1 VLPPPSVHSRHLLWK
16 TGLVTAVVVCTN
28 VIGNLCLSLGM
39 KSPAGVLSPWVFA
52 GVALLIVWTLSR
64 MTLLS
69 WADLSFVLPV
79 TALGYPLSAWMGRLF
94 LGEQITAER
103 WIGTGLIVTG
113 TVLVGLTSPVTT
125 KDRR

>member
-1 VLPPPSVHSRHLLWK
+1 MLWK
-16 TGLVTAVVVCTN
+16 TALVTAVVVCTN

-39 KSPAGVLSPWVFA
+39 KSPAGILSPWVFA
-52 GVALLIVWTLSR
+52 GITLLIVWTLSR

-79 TALGYPLSAWMGRLF
+79 TALGYPLTAWMGRIF
-94 LGEQITAER
+94 LGEQITPER

-113 TVLVGLTSPVTT
+113 TVLVGFTSPTS

>member
-1 VLPPPSVHSRHLLWK
+1 
-16 TGLVTAVVVCTN
+16 
-28 VIGNLCLSLGM
+28 
-39 KSPAGVLSPWVFA
+39 
-52 GVALLIVWTLSR
+52 

-79 TALGYPLSAWMGRLF
+79 TALGYPLSTWMGRLF

-113 TVLVGLTSPVTT
+113 TVLVGLTSPVTP
-125 KDRR
+125 KERP

>member
-1 VLPPPSVHSRHLLWK
+1 VHNAPLRWK
-16 TGLVTAVVVCTN
+16 TALFTAIVVCTN

-39 KSPAGVLSPWVFA
+39 KSPAGILSPWVVA
-52 GVALLIVWTLSR
+52 GVALLIIWTLTR

-79 TALGYPLSAWMGRLF
+79 TALGYPLTAWMGRLF
-94 LGEQITAER
+94 LNEQITTER

-113 TVLVGLTSPVTT
+113 TILVGLTSPAAA
-125 KDRR
+125 KEHR